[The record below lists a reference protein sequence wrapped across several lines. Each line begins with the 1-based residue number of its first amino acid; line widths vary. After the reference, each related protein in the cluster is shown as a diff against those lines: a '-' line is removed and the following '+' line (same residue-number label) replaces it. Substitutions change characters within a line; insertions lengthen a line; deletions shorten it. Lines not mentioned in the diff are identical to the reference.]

1 MNSILT
7 RLLLDILRA
16 ASADA
21 YLKAQDEA
29 LPLAARQYGELAAE
43 AQDNP
48 DPALR
53 IEALELAALLEQA
66 DADDLLLACI
76 HGDTESRVA
85 EHAKALL
92 YRLTVAR
99 NVRES
104 GQMPESAL
112 AEHQARLRRRSA
124 EARYRK

>member
-1 MNSILT
+1 MNSVLT
-7 RLLLDILRA
+7 RLLLDILRT

-29 LPLAARQYGELAAE
+29 LALAARQYGELAAE

-53 IEALELAALLEQA
+53 IEALELVALLEQP

-76 HGDTESRVA
+76 HGDTEVRVA
-85 EHAKALL
+85 EHAKTLL

-99 NVRES
+99 NVRAS
-104 GQMPESAL
+104 GQISESAL
-112 AEHQARLRRRSA
+112 ADHQARSRRRSA

>member
-16 ASADA
+16 TSADA
-21 YLKAQDEA
+21 YLRAQDEA
-29 LPLAARQYGELAAE
+29 LLPAARQFGELAAE

-53 IEALELAALLEQA
+53 IEALELVALLDHA
-66 DADDLLLACI
+66 DTDDLLLACI

-85 EHAKALL
+85 EHAKGLL

-99 NVRES
+99 NIREA
-104 GQMPESAL
+104 GQMSESAL
-112 AEHQARLRRRSA
+112 ADHQARARRRSA

>member
-7 RLLLDILRA
+7 RLLLDILRS

-29 LPLAARQYGELAAE
+29 LPLAARQHGELAAE
-43 AQDNP
+43 AQDNS

-53 IEALELAALLEQA
+53 IEALELFTLLEQP

-76 HGDTESRVA
+76 HGDAEPRVV
-85 EHAKALL
+85 EHAKGLL

-112 AEHQARLRRRSA
+112 ADHQAKSRRRAA

>member
-7 RLLLDILRA
+7 RLLLDILRT

-53 IEALELAALLEQA
+53 IEALELLALLEQA
-66 DADDLLLACI
+66 DVGELLLACI
-76 HGDTESRVA
+76 HGDMEVRVT

-99 NVRES
+99 SIRES

-112 AEHQARLRRRSA
+112 ADQQARLRRRSA